1 MAYTVSITND
11 GGRVLVVVDGG
22 DSDFSQ
28 SFDKG
33 DLGIKV
39 FEGSATLSLFKVATD
54 ETVCTFTKDTCIAPS
69 AASTALLMTALNA
82 LLGAGPAASLPTGA
96 STLSEQQTQSTQL
109 ESLKTKLDEVK
120 ALVGEVQASPTANT
134 LLDRLKAIVGNGVG
148 AALYYDVS
156 EDDYLIGFFRDGADN
171 AQNTIQY
178 FSLTDPTTPV
188 APSGAVQ
195 HIDYRNL
202 LAIQQISTQLGA
214 LSSPAAGSVNAQ
226 LAALNILTEAVALA
240 LTEPEPA
247 IDDAFSI
254 AAIATESSVWSPR
267 GAKVITVQYATTLTG
282 GGGTNDVKLQGSI
295 GGSVWVDMDADNG
308 IGDQAGVLNYN
319 LYNGTGA
326 AYSAVRIAITRYVNA
341 TAVVSGFIYAIR

>member
-33 DLGIKV
+33 DLGVKV
-39 FEGSATLSLFKVATD
+39 FDGSATLSLFKVAND
-54 ETVCTFTKDTCIAPS
+54 ETVCTFTKDTCIAPV
-69 AASTALLMTALNA
+69 AATTALLMTALNA

-96 STLSEQQTQSTQL
+96 STAAKQT
-109 ESLKTKLDEVK
+109 E
-120 ALVGEVQASPTANT
+120 
-134 LLDRLKAIVGNGVG
+134 
-148 AALYYDVS
+148 
-156 EDDYLIGFFRDGADN
+156 LID
-171 AQNTIQY
+171 
-178 FSLTDPTTPV
+178 L
-188 APSGAVQ
+188 
-195 HIDYRNL
+195 
-202 LAIQQISTQLGA
+202 LGA
-214 LSSPAAGSVNAQ
+214 FDDTDTLWGDLRELLNSAKSFIGSTVTPAAGSVNAQ

-254 AAIATESSVWSPR
+254 AAIATESSVWYPR

-282 GGGTNDVKLQGSI
+282 GGGTNDVKLQGSM

-341 TAVVSGFIYAIR
+341 TAVVNGFIYAIR